1 MLKRST
7 TSNQAGPKGDKGDI
21 GPQGPKGDTGEIGP
35 QGLKGDTGEQGPQG
49 PQGLQGPKGDTGEIG
64 PQGIQGPKGDTGEIG
79 PQGIQGQKGDK
90 GDTGDQGPAGSGSNA
105 PFDAN
110 GKMNNHI
117 IPTQNAA
124 YDLGNAEYK
133 IRHLFLSDNSLWLGD
148 KNKISVEEDEFQPGS
163 RRVKM
168 KSRPTA
174 PPVKTEAEI
183 DAALPAGKTREEMTL
198 HDWAVA
204 FDEEVD
210 ALFPTEGLSE
220 APDVSVA
227 NFLPPPRKEGQM
239 VVVTDGADANA
250 LCIFVQGRWLKADLH
265 PLPGQEEVVVA

>member
-7 TSNQAGPKGDKGDI
+7 TSNQAGPKGDKGDQGI
-21 GPQGPKGDTGEIGP
+21 PGP
-35 QGLKGDTGEQGPQG
+35 KGDTGEQGPQG
-49 PQGLQGPKGDTGEIG
+49 PKGDKGDTGEQG
-64 PQGIQGPKGDTGEIG
+64 PQGIQGLKGDTGQQGPQGIQGLKGDTGEQG

-110 GKMNNHI
+110 GKMNSHI

-163 RRVKM
+163 RRVTM

-183 DAALPAGKTREEMTL
+183 DAVLPAGKTREEMTL

-204 FDEEVD
+204 FNEDVD

-220 APDVSVA
+220 APDVSVV
-227 NFLPPPRKEGQM
+227 NVLPPGKEGQM
-239 VVVTDGADANA
+239 VVTDGADANA
-250 LCIFVQGRWLKADLH
+250 LCIFVHGKWLKADLH
-265 PLPGQEEVVVA
+265 PLQGQEEVVVA